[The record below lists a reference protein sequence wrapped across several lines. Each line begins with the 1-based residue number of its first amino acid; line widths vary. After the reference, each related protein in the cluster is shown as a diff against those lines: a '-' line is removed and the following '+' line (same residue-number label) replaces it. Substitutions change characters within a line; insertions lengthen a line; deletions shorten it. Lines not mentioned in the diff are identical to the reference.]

1 MADLK
6 QIQFKRSKTAGARPT
21 TAQIAEGELAI
32 NLKDRTFFTSDGTQ
46 IIDLSLSKGGQI
58 DGNITQSGSTIISN
72 ELTVGMDINAK
83 RNVLVSGHVVSGA
96 DLRSDSGV
104 IRTRAAANANSHVWF
119 EGEEMTRSNY
129 ERAVMYASPQTAA
142 ADGGG
147 IRLRVQNG
155 TQTGAGQSLFLW
167 TGSGDFTAPRDLY
180 GQRGRFSS
188 ETISPVFNGNTLYT
202 AGKPASSGAGA
213 VYTIDDRV
221 NYRGADGDAA
231 GNINYLRAIRATQ
244 PRVIFHEL
252 ADARTGSTE
261 ISWWTGLT
269 PEEKI
274 SVMHQSGSVWH
285 KTSLSFDQSGRLSG
299 LGPASIALGD
309 NDTGIKWNADG
320 KFSLVANSR
329 NVIDIDAAHRQQFQV
344 RKQMFVTNTDND
356 NAEILPAANTALLQ
370 VNTQTDG
377 NNHSGNGLTFIGYAD
392 ANGNF
397 QHYFRG
403 KGTTW
408 INTEGGLS
416 VTSSATISGQ
426 ATIGGRVVANS
437 GVIMNGDSTIEW
449 SRNTDV
455 ARISFKNDSDGDT
468 DSYMKLVSGDNGN
481 EYFKFV
487 SLASTTERP
496 LFDIRYGDNFSHY
509 KLGIGGSRNT
519 FGSNNSL
526 SLGWGQT
533 GFVAESSGVLTA
545 FANGQWITKSRDDG
559 SVEINGNRHAA
570 TNSHQWNNQYG
581 QYAPVHINT
590 GVVSGTS
597 DYYPAVRHVTQA
609 VTHGYRTALDFG
621 TLREGGSQFGVGII
635 RVATDERAPGAGQ
648 DAIFKFTIAGN
659 FIAPGSLQ
667 AASNVTAAALQ
678 LHSGAQLVADG
689 NIYLPG
695 ATNGFSS
702 GWLLGQIN
710 SRLNTAQ
717 STANTA
723 QSAANTAQST
733 ANGKWTY
740 NQGTI
745 DGRVTAVGDG
755 RYAPLGTF
763 NSTAIQAVRY
773 GAVKNFGSL
782 NQTSNQRICDQGYF
796 MVGMNGTG
804 GQQNN
809 SMNVIAA
816 RIQVKRLNG
825 TWVDSPVT

>member
-6 QIQFKRSKTAGARPT
+6 QIQFKRSKTTGAKPT

-32 NLKDRTFFTSDGTQ
+32 NLKDRTIFTNDGTQ

-72 ELTVGMDINAK
+72 ELTVGMDITAK
-83 RNVLVSGHVVSGA
+83 RNVIVSGQVVA
-96 DLRSDSGV
+96 DSDIRAMNGS
-104 IRTRAAANANSHVWF
+104 IRTRAPANSNSHVWF

-129 ERAVMYASPQTAA
+129 ERAVMYASPQTAS

-155 TQTGAGQSLFLW
+155 TQTGAGQALFLW

-180 GQRGRFSS
+180 AQRSRLSIESIAPTMNTNRLFTAYKPFGAQQYSWEDTVTYAKATGALNYVYKGRANI
-188 ETISPVFNGNTLYT
+188 EGTIWHNIIDERTGAENVWYT
-202 AGKPASSGAGA
+202 GSGPENKMYSLAS
-213 VYTIDDRV
+213 
-221 NYRGADGDAA
+221 RGAKGH
-231 GNINYLRAIRATQ
+231 GFY
-244 PRVIFHEL
+244 
-252 ADARTGSTE
+252 TGSLMVGANNLGE
-261 ISWWTGLT
+261 Y
-269 PEEKI
+269 
-274 SVMHQSGSVWH
+274 
-285 KTSLSFDQSGRLSG
+285 SG
-299 LGPASIALGD
+299 LGDSSIALGD
-309 NDTGIKWNADG
+309 NDTGFKWNGDG
-320 KFSLVANSR
+320 KLSIMANAR
-329 NVIDIDAAHRQQFQV
+329 NVIDIDASHRFQTQV
-344 RKQMFVTNTDND
+344 RKQMLVTNTDNN
-356 NAEILPAANTALLQ
+356 NAEILPAGNTALLQ

-408 INTEGGLS
+408 INTDGGLS
-416 VTSSATISGQ
+416 VTNSASISGQ
-426 ATIGGRVVANS
+426 ATISGRLIANS
-437 GVIMNGDSTIEW
+437 GMVMNNDSTIEW
-449 SRNTDV
+449 VRNTDV

-533 GFVAESSGVLTA
+533 GLVAEGSGVLTS
-545 FANGQWITKSRDDG
+545 FANGQWITKAIDDG
-559 SVEINGNRHAA
+559 SLEINGNRHAS
-570 TNSHQWNNQYG
+570 TNPHQWNNQYG
-581 QYAPVHINT
+581 RRAPVHINT
-590 GVVSGTS
+590 GTVSGAS

-609 VTHGYRTALDFG
+609 SGYGYRTALDFG
-621 TLREGGSQFGVGII
+621 TLRENGGGFGVGII
-635 RVATDERAPGAGQ
+635 RVATDERAPADGQ

-659 FIAPGSLQ
+659 LIVPGNLQ
-667 AASNVTAAALQ
+667 AASVVTASYLQ
-678 LHSGAQLVADG
+678 LHSGALFANDG
-689 NIYLPG
+689 NISLPN
-695 ATNGFSS
+695 ALHGFSS
-702 GWLLGQIN
+702 GWLLQQIN
-710 SRLNTAQ
+710 NRLNTAQ
-717 STANTA
+717 NTANNA
-723 QSAANTAQST
+723 QSAASTAQST

-773 GAVKNFGSL
+773 GSVVNFGSL